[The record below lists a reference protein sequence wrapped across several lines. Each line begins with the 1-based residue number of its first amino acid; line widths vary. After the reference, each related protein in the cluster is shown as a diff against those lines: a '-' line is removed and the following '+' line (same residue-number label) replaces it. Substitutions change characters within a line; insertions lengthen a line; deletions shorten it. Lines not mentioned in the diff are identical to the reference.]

1 MSSSHQPKH
10 PTTYIDIG
18 MYGMSVGRPDLDSD
32 SHGGAR
38 PSYEEM
44 MKELACKLQGEH
56 QSVRHFAAV
65 IEAAVIN
72 IYLEHPQKMD
82 EEKMAEVKKTRFYHG
97 LKRVYEETFVHLHE
111 EGASFERLV
120 DAVLTVEEAL
130 LKLKTE
136 QGEALKI
143 QTFSGTEPPPKNET
157 IFEQWIHDVKE
168 AQARFPEPTV
178 KNWILGSLK
187 GPPADAV
194 RNLGP
199 DASIANI
206 LQRLEGLYGAVVP
219 LDVKKNEDPPCRR
232 KSSMGSH
239 HKRNSSWGWAR
250 TDLEPKVLVH
260 VYERPLDAIL
270 DLGASISFIDEE
282 IVEGPGLGV
291 HSFICDVPQCVSF
304 EGTTLT
310 KLVLNVIGWIE
321 LELGILGVGL
331 LTTKLWVV
339 KSMFNKGVPIILGSH
354 QIKKIFLEAN
364 VKNMDCWQ
372 QPWKFIYEYLWKE
385 GNCLEDLSDS
395 DQSEEESFDIIPPV
409 TSSPNNMDALLDKM
423 EVCQCTWEDE
433 VKRVEKKLSGVKCTA
448 LQGIPGPSEEPD
460 EAASTPTAEVEPL
473 PLEGMKEPPPV
484 GGDESSVFVN
494 LDGQPEHKVVGVEA
508 PPCNPQEASPP
519 VPVTDRLAPHPT
531 VSCRITPTGE
541 ATFSLQWK

>member
-1 MSSSHQPKH
+1 MSSSHQPKP

-32 SHGGAR
+32 SQGGAR

-44 MKELACKLQGEH
+44 MKELACNLQGEH

-97 LKRVYEETFVHLHE
+97 LKRVYQKTFVHLHE

-130 LKLKTE
+130 LKLETE
-136 QGEALKI
+136 Q
-143 QTFSGTEPPPKNET
+143 
-157 IFEQWIHDVKE
+157 
-168 AQARFPEPTV
+168 
-178 KNWILGSLK
+178 
-187 GPPADAV
+187 
-194 RNLGP
+194 
-199 DASIANI
+199 
-206 LQRLEGLYGAVVP
+206 EG
-219 LDVKKNEDPPCRR
+219 KKNEDQPCRR

-250 TDLEPKVLVH
+250 TSLEPRVLVH

-282 IVEGPGLGV
+282 IVEGLGLEV
-291 HSFICDVPQCVSF
+291 HPFICDVPQCVSF

-310 KLVLNVIGWIE
+310 RSVLNVIGWIE
-321 LELGILGVGL
+321 LELGILGVRL

-354 QIKKIFLEAN
+354 QLKKIFLEAN

-385 GNCLEDLSDS
+385 GNCSEDLSDS

-409 TSSPNNMDALLDKM
+409 TSSPNNMDAFLDKL
-423 EVCQCTWEDE
+423 EVSQCTWEDE

-473 PLEGMKEPPPV
+473 PLKGMKEPLPV

-508 PPCNPQEASPP
+508 PPCNPQEAGPP
-519 VPVTDRLAPHPT
+519 VLVTDRLAPHPT

>member
-1 MSSSHQPKH
+1 MSSSHQPKQ

-18 MYGMSVGRPDLDSD
+18 MYGMSVGRPALDSD
-32 SHGGAR
+32 SQGGAK

-82 EEKMAEVKKTRFYHG
+82 EEKMAEVKRTRFYHG
-97 LKRVYEETFVHLHE
+97 LKRVYKETFVHLHE

-120 DAVLTVEEAL
+120 DAVLTVEKAL
-130 LKLKTE
+130 LNLETE

-157 IFEQWIHDVKE
+157 IFEQWIHDVRE
-168 AQARFPEPTV
+168 AQVRFPEPTV
-178 KNWILGSLK
+178 KNWILRSLQ

-199 DASIANI
+199 DAPIVNI

-219 LDVKKNEDPPCRR
+219 LDVKKNEDSPCRR

-239 HKRNSSWGWAR
+239 HKKKSSWGWAR

-260 VYERPLDAIL
+260 VYQRPLDAIL
-270 DLGASISFIDEE
+270 DLGTSISFSDKE
-282 IVEGPGLGV
+282 IVEDLGVEV
-291 HSFICDVPQCVSF
+291 HSFTCDVPQCVGF
-304 EGTTLT
+304 EGAILT
-310 KLVLNVIGWIE
+310 KSVLNVIGWIE

-331 LTTKLWVV
+331 FTIRLWVV

-372 QPWKFIYEYLWKE
+372 QPWRFIMNICGKKVIV
-385 GNCLEDLSDS
+385 
-395 DQSEEESFDIIPPV
+395 QRI
-409 TSSPNNMDALLDKM
+409 
-423 EVCQCTWEDE
+423 CQILISL
-433 VKRVEKKLSGVKCTA
+433 RR
-448 LQGIPGPSEEPD
+448 
-460 EAASTPTAEVEPL
+460 
-473 PLEGMKEPPPV
+473 
-484 GGDESSVFVN
+484 
-494 LDGQPEHKVVGVEA
+494 KVLILF
-508 PPCNPQEASPP
+508 PQ
-519 VPVTDRLAPHPT
+519 
-531 VSCRITPTGE
+531 
-541 ATFSLQWK
+541 